1 MSTQRVVNHLVSVS
15 LLLLWGSVMLYFHVS
30 GRLVHYLPPD
40 GIFRPMALIAGI
52 GLLVLGIFNL
62 ATIGH
67 ETADCCGHD
76 HDHDHNHKH
85 GGCDHDHDHG
95 SCAHDHAHEKAGCC
109 GHDHNHHHD
118 HPKGGCGHDHSHD
131 HGGGCG
137 HDHSHDKGG
146 CCGRDHHH
154 DHSHGHSHGHE
165 HAHGILEES
174 GPIGRTLA
182 ICVLAVPLVL
192 AAAMSPDQFSPNA
205 VINKGLYNVNYA
217 AASTTGVAQTRL
229 SSAKPGAAK
238 TAPAGV
244 PAPAAKPSGTIA
256 ETPSAGPR
264 VPGSAA
270 PGSASVAVST
280 LPPATVAPAVGS
292 TPPAPGTVT
301 GEMAKSASAAKPGA
315 ETKSYG
321 SFTLEDLKA
330 QVPQS
335 KEGNFILEVP
345 ELYYTAGDKEV
356 QGVLAGQSIET
367 TAQVLPEKVNNTDGK
382 RLRIFRMLVQCCA
395 ADARPYS
402 VPVEFTD
409 KAPTI
414 KDMTWIKLVG
424 KMGYVQ
430 ENGQTVPIV
439 YASEYKETTAPDNAM
454 LY

>member
-1 MSTQRVVNHLVSVS
+1 MSAQRLANHLISVA

-67 ETADCCGHD
+67 QTADCCGHD
-76 HDHDHNHKH
+76 HEHDHDHKH
-85 GGCDHDHDHG
+85 GGCDHDHG
-95 SCAHDHAHEKAGCC
+95 SCGHDHAHDKAGCC
-109 GHDHNHHHD
+109 GHDHDHHD
-118 HPKGGCGHDHSHD
+118 DHAKGD
-131 HGGGCG
+131 CG

-146 CCGRDHHH
+146 CCGHDHHHH
-154 DHSHGHSHGHE
+154 DHSHGHSHAHD

-182 ICVLAVPLVL
+182 ICVLAVPLVM

-217 AASTTGVAQTRL
+217 AASTTGVPQTRL
-229 SSAKPGAAK
+229 SSAKPGAPK
-238 TAPAGV
+238 TTPAGV

-280 LPPATVAPAVGS
+280 LPPATATPATGSAPA
-292 TPPAPGTVT
+292 APGTVT

-367 TAQVLPEKVNNTDGK
+367 TAQVLPEKVNNADGK

>member
-1 MSTQRVVNHLVSVS
+1 MSAQRLANHLISVA

-67 ETADCCGHD
+67 QTADCCGHD
-76 HDHDHNHKH
+76 HDHDHEHDHDHKH
-85 GGCDHDHDHG
+85 GGCDHDHG
-95 SCAHDHAHEKAGCC
+95 SCGHDHAHDKAGCC
-109 GHDHNHHHD
+109 GHDHDHHD
-118 HPKGGCGHDHSHD
+118 HAKGD
-131 HGGGCG
+131 CG

-146 CCGRDHHH
+146 CCGHDHHHH
-154 DHSHGHSHGHE
+154 DHSHGHSHAHD

-182 ICVLAVPLVL
+182 ICVLAVPLVM

-217 AASTTGVAQTRL
+217 AASTTGVPQTRL
-229 SSAKPGAAK
+229 SSAKPGAPK
-238 TAPAGV
+238 TTPAGV

-280 LPPATVAPAVGS
+280 LPPATAAPATGS
-292 TPPAPGTVT
+292 APAAPGTVT

-367 TAQVLPEKVNNTDGK
+367 TAQVLPEKVNNADGK

>member
-1 MSTQRVVNHLVSVS
+1 MSAQRLANHLISVA
-15 LLLLWGSVMLYFHVS
+15 LLLLWGSVLIYFHVS

-62 ATIGH
+62 ATIGNQ
-67 ETADCCGHD
+67 TADCCGHD
-76 HDHDHNHKH
+76 HDHNH
-85 GGCDHDHDHG
+85 DHDHDHDHDHKHDG
-95 SCAHDHAHEKAGCC
+95 CDHDHAHEKAGCC
-109 GHDHNHHHD
+109 GHDHD
-118 HPKGGCGHDHSHD
+118 HAKVD
-131 HGGGCG
+131 CG
-137 HDHSHDKGG
+137 HDHSHDKGD
-146 CCGRDHHH
+146 CCGHDHHH
-154 DHSHGHSHGHE
+154 GHSHGHSHGHD
-165 HAHGILEES
+165 HAHGIIEES
-174 GPIGRTLA
+174 GPIARTLA
-182 ICVLAVPLVL
+182 ICVLAVPLVM

-205 VINKGLYNVNYA
+205 VINKGLYNTNYA
-217 AASTTGVAQTRL
+217 AASTTGVPQTRL

-238 TAPAGV
+238 TTPAGV
-244 PAPAAKPSGTIA
+244 PAPAAKPSVTIA

-280 LPPATVAPAVGS
+280 LPPATVAPAQGS

-356 QGVLAGQSIET
+356 QGVLAGQLIET